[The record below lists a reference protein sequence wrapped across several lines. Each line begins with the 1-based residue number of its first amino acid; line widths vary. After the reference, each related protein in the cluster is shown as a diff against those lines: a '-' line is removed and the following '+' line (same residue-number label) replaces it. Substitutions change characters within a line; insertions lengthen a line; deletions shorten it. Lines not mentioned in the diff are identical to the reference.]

1 MWSQHRLVARGDR
14 CRKKFLQ
21 VSGSLAWSGRSC
33 EVNLICRSAE
43 QRLGWTLKSD
53 VRQWRLQRRSPMTC
67 WTGQPRL
74 AVRRAESALER
85 DCCCWPCMGPSQ
97 RARDSECTKQM
108 LRRKVTMAP
117 RGLQRTPPRMN
128 ESQAAALAAYTT
140 PEPPP
145 FPPPHH
151 TTPHSTGNNG
161 NT

>member
-21 VSGSLAWSGRSC
+21 VSGSPAWSGRSC

-85 DCCCWPCMGPSQ
+85 DCCCWPCMGPSESQ
-97 RARDSECTKQM
+97 RLRMHKTNVTAEGNNGAPRAAKNSSNERNPKRPR
-108 LRRKVTMAP
+108 LRRTQP
-117 RGLQRTPPRMN
+117 LNHP
-128 ESQAAALAAYTT
+128 LL
-140 PEPPP
+140 
-145 FPPPHH
+145 PHH
-151 TTPHSTGNNG
+151 TTPHSTWNNG